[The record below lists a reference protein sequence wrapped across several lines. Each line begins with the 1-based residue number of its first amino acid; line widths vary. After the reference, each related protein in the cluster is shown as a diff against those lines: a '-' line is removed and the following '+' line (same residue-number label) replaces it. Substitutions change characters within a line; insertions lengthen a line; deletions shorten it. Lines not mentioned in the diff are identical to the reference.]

1 MGVDVPAAR
10 HHRHRQRGRVA
21 AVLPVRAAATG
32 HGVAG
37 RGDPGRRGDRGG
49 GAGPPRRLAAGCV
62 AAPRVGAA
70 PGAEGAGPGPPPH
83 WSAAGGSC
91 GAAEGAGAAA
101 PGGDRDRRRRH
112 AHRRGQGPLPDRLRH
127 HERGAADRAGAGRT
141 AGRVRAVAQ
150 RVDRPGADR
159 HRRAAPRPDPVR
171 RGGGGRLR
179 AAAARGAACRGR
191 RLRRVP
197 AGAGRKPGPAAPA
210 GDCGGPARSD
220 PRGHGPRVRR
230 VRRVRRRAR
239 RRGGRLRP
247 GICGGPVQPAGARP
261 PCRARHPDHRPEEPM
276 KLTRTRAT
284 ATAAPSAGQMPAP
297 AVLEVTP
304 THVRVGDGYAATYAV
319 CGYPA
324 EVGPAWLVPLLSYPG
339 RVTVAVHTA
348 PVPAQVAAPMLTK
361 QRARLESTRRIDAER
376 GKLGDPMVEAAA
388 TDAADLAERVA
399 RGASKLQ
406 DCGIYVTVHGRS
418 LDELHDTAAGVRS
431 AAASMLLDLQPAT
444 FRHHLGYLTTLP
456 LGVDALGMR
465 RIFDTESL
473 AAAFPFASG
482 DLAAQAPGQYASAEA
497 VLYGVNTT
505 SQGVVMWNRWA
516 QDNHNSVVLARSGAG
531 KSYFIKVEILRSLYQ
546 GVVVDT
552 VDPED
557 EYPALAEH
565 VGGTVI
571 RLGAPGVRINP
582 FDLGVDAGATTLR
595 DRQLAVH
602 TIIAVMLGGAGRV
615 AAVSD
620 LEKVALDR
628 AITATYTSAGIT
640 HDPAT
645 WTRPAPLLRDLAA
658 TLIADPDPAAQQM
671 AARLAPWLT
680 GSFKDLFDGPTTS
693 RPEGHLVVWSLRHLP
708 DELRTIGTLLAL
720 DAIWRRIDTPA
731 EGTRRRRRLVVVDEA
746 WLLMR
751 DGHGA
756 RFLSNM
762 AKQARKRGAGLT
774 VVTQAFGLTGGEARL
789 LLSVPRG
796 EGLLIAGRSR
806 VPFRSL
812 ASGAEHRLAVTGIG
826 SEQQ

>member
-1 MGVDVPAAR
+1 
-10 HHRHRQRGRVA
+10 
-21 AVLPVRAAATG
+21 
-32 HGVAG
+32 
-37 RGDPGRRGDRGG
+37 
-49 GAGPPRRLAAGCV
+49 
-62 AAPRVGAA
+62 
-70 PGAEGAGPGPPPH
+70 
-83 WSAAGGSC
+83 
-91 GAAEGAGAAA
+91 
-101 PGGDRDRRRRH
+101 
-112 AHRRGQGPLPDRLRH
+112 
-127 HERGAADRAGAGRT
+127 
-141 AGRVRAVAQ
+141 
-150 RVDRPGADR
+150 
-159 HRRAAPRPDPVR
+159 
-171 RGGGGRLR
+171 
-179 AAAARGAACRGR
+179 
-191 RLRRVP
+191 
-197 AGAGRKPGPAAPA
+197 
-210 GDCGGPARSD
+210 
-220 PRGHGPRVRR
+220 
-230 VRRVRRRAR
+230 
-239 RRGGRLRP
+239 
-247 GICGGPVQPAGARP
+247 
-261 PCRARHPDHRPEEPM
+261 M
-276 KLTRTRAT
+276 KRTRAT
-284 ATAAPSAGQMPAP
+284 ATKTATGNVPTP

-304 THVRVGDGYAATYAV
+304 THVRVGDGYAATYSV

-339 RVTVAVHTA
+339 RVTVAVHKETL
-348 PVPAQVAAPMLTK
+348 PAAVAAPMLQK

-388 TDAADLAERVA
+388 TDAADLAERIA
-399 RGASKLQ
+399 RGASKLH
-406 DCGIYVTVHGRS
+406 DTGIYVTVHGRS

-482 DLAAQAPGQYASAEA
+482 DLAAPAPGQHTSAEA
-497 VLYGVNTT
+497 ILYGVNTT
-505 SQGVVMWNRWA
+505 SHGVVMWNRWA

-546 GVVVDT
+546 GVAVDA

-582 FDLGVDAGATTLR
+582 FDLGVDAGPTTLR
-595 DRQLAVH
+595 DRQLALH
-602 TIIAVMLGGAGRV
+602 TIITVMLGGAGRV
-615 AAVSD
+615 TAVSD

-640 HDPAT
+640 HDPST
-645 WTRPAPLLRDLAA
+645 WTRPAPLLHDLA
-658 TLIADPDPAAQQM
+658 TILTADPDPAAQQM

-693 RPEGHLVVWSLRHLP
+693 PPEGHLVVWSLRHLP

-731 EGTRRRRRLVVVDEA
+731 EGSRRRRLVVVDEA

-756 RFLSNM
+756 RFLFNM
-762 AKQARKRGAGLT
+762 SKQARKRAAGLT
-774 VVTQAFGLTGGEARL
+774 VVTQDAADVLGTDLGLAVVSNAATQVLMRQSTQAIEAVTDAFGLTGGEARL

-812 ASGAEHRLAVTGIG
+812 ASSAEHRLAVTGIG
-826 SEQQ
+826 GEQ